1 MSEFN
6 YDLCNLLETDYTDPL
21 CWWEIRNHDVTNQTT
36 SNLLLEL
43 ILFIISLI
51 LFLVII
57 FTGTR
62 HGEEVFGRIIILLF
76 LKAIYVFYQSF

>member
-6 YDLCNLLETDYTDPL
+6 YELCNLLESDYTDPL
-21 CWWEIRNHDVTNQTT
+21 CWEIRNHDVTNQPTP
-36 SNLLLEL
+36 NLLLEL
-43 ILFIISLI
+43 ILFIIQLI

-62 HGEEVFGRIIILLF
+62 YDEEVFGRIIILLF
-76 LKAIYVFYQSF
+76 LKVIYVFFQSF